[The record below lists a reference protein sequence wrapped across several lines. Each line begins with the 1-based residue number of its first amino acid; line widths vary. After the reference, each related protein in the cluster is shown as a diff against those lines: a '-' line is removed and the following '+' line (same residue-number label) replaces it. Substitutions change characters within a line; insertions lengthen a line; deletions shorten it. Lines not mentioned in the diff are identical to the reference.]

1 MRKNGLGQGNP
12 GRESAM
18 LAIHLN
24 ESYKLVDLKNSHL
37 QRTQVGRPT
46 AALATQ
52 LNYSSPGE
60 AGFVKILSVP
70 TTWPWRVPGISV
82 SGSSSVRPDLVPVL
96 AMVTRFTSRVRPTA
110 RSKLAFASFKSAKAR
125 NSTPS
130 AVT

>member
-1 MRKNGLGQGNP
+1 MALGKGTQVGNQQCWQYVLMN
-12 GRESAM
+12 RTNW
-18 LAIHLN
+18 LIQ
-24 ESYKLVDLKNSHL
+24 KNSHL
-37 QRTQVGRPT
+37 QRTQVGHPT

-52 LNYSSPGE
+52 LNYFSPGA

-110 RSKLAFASFKSAKAR
+110 RSKLAFASF
-125 NSTPS
+125 
-130 AVT
+130 